1 MIGERVL
8 TTGFSLNPAIER
20 LMKKS
25 LDDAS
30 AVVRAKIEECE
41 ALGGHVQL
49 WDSNWHWRC
58 LWCAYHE
65 DVPGGAVGGVKPL

>member
-1 MIGERVL
+1 MSGHTPWREIRRKGL
-8 TTGFSLNPAIER
+8 QIA
-20 LMKKS
+20 
-25 LDDAS
+25 
-30 AVVRAKIEECE
+30 ECE

-58 LWCAYHE
+58 LWCAYQE